1 MTKKEFKAAMLRGLG
16 RCVRAVEREPEKYRD
31 LVLWACGRDIAYD
44 TQCEGSRSW
53 YVYTM
58 AKAYPDTEPFV
69 QAAEKAL
76 RKYRPNWSWDLL
88 HLSELLL
95 FFAQDGYASA
105 WQALEE
111 KYREIYAAM
120 LARKR
125 RPPLVFDEL
134 ADLERLGLVLT
145 TDRWA
150 FLRIAGDFGRLYR
163 EKRYMLDGDFAWY
176 FAVKGKKY
184 RKTMENAA
192 KKDENIACFMQR
204 EQAADARFKEPQKE
218 TPPESLKGVPLS
230 RWLDIN
236 GDTETKARYAALYR
250 EEQEPVARAEAL
262 KAFFLCP
269 YPEEPTPLI
278 ADTESACDELR
289 FVAWRALSQI
299 RHPAVRAFALSNIAN
314 GIRTP
319 ENFALLTANAMPEDE
334 DFVEALLRE
343 KITAEDPDDRH
354 WAGMTVLDA
363 VDKDGGMKHL
373 LPLLYEHTPC
383 SCCRESVLRSMAEH
397 QMLTEEILEECLNDS
412 SDDIRRF
419 AEKRLKR

>member
-1 MTKKEFKAAMLRGLG
+1 M
-16 RCVRAVEREPEKYRD
+16 
-31 LVLWACGRDIAYD
+31 
-44 TQCEGSRSW
+44 
-53 YVYTM
+53 
-58 AKAYPDTEPFV
+58 
-69 QAAEKAL
+69 
-76 RKYRPNWSWDLL
+76 

-125 RPPLVFDEL
+125 RPKLFFDEL

-150 FLRIAGDFGRLYR
+150 FRRIAGDFGRLYR

-192 KKDENIACFMQR
+192 KKDENIACFMER
-204 EQAADARFKEPQKE
+204 EQADIAALEAVREQRQE
-218 TPPESLKGVPLS
+218 TPPEQLTGLRLS
-230 RWLDIN
+230 RWLAAEADS
-236 GDTETKARYAALYR
+236 DTKARYAALYR

-289 FVAWRALSQI
+289 FVAWRALSKI
-299 RHPAVRAFALSNIAN
+299 RHPAVRAFALSNLAKGN
-314 GIRTP
+314 RTP

-334 DFVEALLRE
+334 DFVEAFLRE

-383 SCCRESVLRSMAEH
+383 SCCRESALRSMEKH
-397 QMLTEEILEECLNDS
+397 RMLTEEILKECLYDS
-412 SDDIRRF
+412 SYEIRCF